1 MELII
6 GAIGVIFV
14 LFILGMLFRSKGDG
28 VLDTMGAGCKSFFA
42 LAIIVGLAIAAFIFY
57 SNK

>member
-28 VLDTMGAGCKSFFA
+28 VLDTMGAGCKSFFV
-42 LAIIVGLAIAAFIFY
+42 LAIVIAGAIAAFVIY
-57 SNK
+57 GQ